1 MVKGFKQQFGVNY
14 IDTFAPTICSSTL
27 CILLSFAA
35 QKGATIHQYDVKNA
49 YLNSQ
54 LKDNIT
60 LYSELL
66 PIYKKFHELPPKLK
80 GKPNVA
86 TQWFV
91 SIYSS
96 KQGSHDWYIEV
107 KKFFTE
113 LSYSISMADEAI
125 FYKIEDNKFTIIAT
139 ATNDFSIITDL
150 AESAN
155 LLIQK
160 QLTQHFKISDLWPIN
175 WLLGVNITWDLS
187 AHTISLGQQAYIEQ
201 IIIRFELSGAHVAT
215 MPMKASIDLSFD
227 SPLLFSV
234 WQRKQN
240 IMKWSD
246 ALCMQLLW
254 RVQISLLLFPSV

>member
-1 MVKGFKQQFGVNY
+1 M
-14 IDTFAPTICSSTL
+14 
-27 CILLSFAA
+27 
-35 QKGATIHQYDVKNA
+35 
-49 YLNSQ
+49 
-54 LKDNIT
+54 
-60 LYSELL
+60 L
-66 PIYKKFHELPPKLK
+66 PIYKKFRELPPKLK

-96 KQGSHDWYIEV
+96 KQGAHDWYIEV

-227 SPLLFSV
+227 SPH
-234 WQRKQN
+234 
-240 IMKWSD
+240 
-246 ALCMQLLW
+246 
-254 RVQISLLLFPSV
+254 ISAIILSLAEKTKYHEMIRCLMYAAVMTCPDISFAVS